1 MIGMNL
7 RMMFNTFRTHEF
19 ETRTL
24 GAKISDRFMFMF
36 VAGNVVF
43 EVGFH
48 VLKSECFVHG
58 SYDIIFLISSSSSKI
73 S

>member
-1 MIGMNL
+1 
-7 RMMFNTFRTHEF
+7 MFNTFRTHEF

-24 GAKISDRFMFMF
+24 CAKISDGFMFVF